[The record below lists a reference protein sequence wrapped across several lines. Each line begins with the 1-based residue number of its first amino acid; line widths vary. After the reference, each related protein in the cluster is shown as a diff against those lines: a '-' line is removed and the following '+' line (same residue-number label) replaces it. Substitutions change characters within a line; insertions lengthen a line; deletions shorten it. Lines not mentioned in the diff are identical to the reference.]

1 MRFTRTVAVI
11 GLAGI
16 AALVG
21 CRPRSQQN
29 STLTDSLQASI
40 VMPRQIG
47 KAMVVGD
54 TDLTG
59 NRNIFGGF
67 PRIISERVAANE
79 DVFLSRQQFVVSF
92 DSKAKVPAWTAWQVV
107 KQDLGDVARSDN
119 FRSDSILNTYLE
131 LRERNL
137 GVVPEDY
144 KGTCFDRGHQAPS
157 ADRTDQPRHNL
168 ATFYMSN
175 MAPQSAFLNRRIWAD
190 LESYSRDLVRDEGR
204 KLQVYAGT
212 ILRDGREGIGRNGD
226 IQIPEAFYKVVVVY
240 KDDDEK
246 KPMGYIAVIMP
257 NVTSHGRDPV
267 ANKDE
272 ACLEQQRG
280 GSGSISTDWRDYKVS
295 LIEIERKAGM
305 AFPNLDSTQPL

>member
-1 MRFTRTVAVI
+1 MRFTRTVAII
-11 GLAGI
+11 GLVGI
-16 AALVG
+16 ATLVG
-21 CRPRSQQN
+21 CRPRNQQN
-29 STLTDSLQASI
+29 SMLMDSLQASI

-47 KAMVVGD
+47 KALVVGD

-67 PRIISERVAANE
+67 PRIVSERVAANE

-92 DSKAKVPAWTAWQVV
+92 DSKAKVPAWTAWQLV

-131 LRERNL
+131 RREKHL
-137 GVVPEDY
+137 GVIPEDY
-144 KGTCFDRGHQAPS
+144 KNTCFDRGHQAPS
-157 ADRTDQPRHNL
+157 ADRTDLPKHNL

-226 IQIPEAFYKVVVVY
+226 IQIPEAFYKVVAVY
-240 KDDDEK
+240 EDDDAK
-246 KPMGYIAVIMP
+246 KPMGHIAVIMP

-272 ACLEQQRG
+272 ACQEQKSG
-280 GSGSISTDWRDYKVS
+280 GSGLISVNWRDYKVS
-295 LIEIERKAGM
+295 LQEIELKAGM
-305 AFPNLDSTQPL
+305 AFPSLENTRSL